1 MYTIGRPFCTGNDR
15 DISQEH
21 IPRIR
26 EILTLSRL
34 IEPKGTKTTSAGKD
48 HSMVGENPIT
58 RLGFHFILQS
68 VERQLWWLIA
78 HIIINK
84 FINPP
89 RCGCARSAQR
99 RDASGLTCQLC
110 GNILQDVC
118 LCDKETQV
126 VSQRDPSTCSCCNGT
141 IPTRQV
147 GDVVECLQAL
157 LQFSFHRLGVP
168 YKTDNANQQE
178 IVNHLAFIGMVVKVS
193 KTDGDTYCITSL
205 TKKWAA
211 GGKYGEQAA
220 MLPSGSIPGA
230 MCSTANDAGYIIVE
244 TTNR

>member
-1 MYTIGRPFCTGNDR
+1 MEYTAACSLWRGNSGGSSR
-15 DISQEH
+15 ILSLISSST
-21 IPRIR
+21 PRGAAAR
-26 EILTLSRL
+26 APLSVVM
-34 IEPKGTKTTSAGKD
+34 PQGSHVNSVGTSFK
-48 HSMVGENPIT
+48 M
-58 RLGFHFILQS
+58 
-68 VERQLWWLIA
+68 
-78 HIIINK
+78 
-84 FINPP
+84 
-89 RCGCARSAQR
+89 C
-99 RDASGLTCQLC
+99 
-110 GNILQDVC
+110 
-118 LCDKETQV
+118 
-126 VSQRDPSTCSCCNGT
+126 RDPSTCSCCNGT